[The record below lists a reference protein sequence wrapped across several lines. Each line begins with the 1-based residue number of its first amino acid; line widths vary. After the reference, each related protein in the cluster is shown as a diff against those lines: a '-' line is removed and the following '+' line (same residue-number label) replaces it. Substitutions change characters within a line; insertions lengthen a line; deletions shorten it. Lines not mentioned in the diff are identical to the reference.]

1 VENLIM
7 TTAQHDTERNWQAC
21 LADMVFAC
29 AVATPQQAG
38 TLINAVSELLQ
49 AAPSGWHAQF
59 RDAPSAA
66 VLAPLI
72 AAGGEV
78 AAVMALIEGR
88 GSYMLS
94 HGPGGTH
101 LATVV
106 FEECGEEASAEGRSA
121 ALALLGALAG
131 SLAGS
136 ALNLPA
142 EHGTDLAISSLR
154 LN

>member
-1 VENLIM
+1 MATV
-7 TTAQHDTERNWQAC
+7 QHDTERNWQAC
-21 LADMVFAC
+21 LADLVFAC

-38 TLINAVSELLQ
+38 TLIGAVSDLLQ
-49 AAPSGWHAQF
+49 AAPDGWHAQF
-59 RDAPSAA
+59 RDVPSAA

-72 AAGGEV
+72 AAGAEV

-106 FEECGEEASAEGRSA
+106 FAERGEEASAEGRSA

-142 EHGTDLAISSLR
+142 EQGGDRMVSALR